1 MPIYSQI
8 CPLVS
13 EEKIF
18 KELICIIIGKTAP
31 PRMGAPFIYGASLY
45 LSNFG
50 RGSLDESFMPIYSQ
64 ICPLVSEEKIFK
76 ELICIIIGKKAPP
89 PLGAPFIDG
98 AGLFWQFW

>member
-31 PRMGAPFIYGASLY
+31 PPGGPHLLMEQVALAI
-45 LSNFG
+45 
-50 RGSLDESFMPIYSQ
+50 
-64 ICPLVSEEKIFK
+64 LV
-76 ELICIIIGKKAPP
+76 G
-89 PLGAPFIDG
+89 GH
-98 AGLFWQFW
+98 